1 MNEPRLPDSWD
12 RLRVPAPPAAL
23 RARITGATLPAAQ
36 PPVRHVPVW
45 PLLWAASIAG
55 LVVINLWL
63 DSRHRDLVPPDALP
77 SLAELRRE
85 RVAEAL
91 ELF

>member
-1 MNEPRLPDSWD
+1 MNEPRLPDSWE

-23 RARITGATLPAAQ
+23 RDRITGAALPAAR
-36 PPVRHVPVW
+36 PVHRIPVW
-45 PLLWAASIAG
+45 PLLWAASMAG
-55 LVVINLWL
+55 LVAINLWL
-63 DSRHRDLVPPDALP
+63 DSRHRHLVPLDAPP
-77 SLAELRRE
+77 SLAELRRA

>member
-1 MNEPRLPDSWD
+1 MNEPRLPDSWE

-23 RARITGATLPAAQ
+23 RARITGSPLPAAR
-36 PPVRHVPVW
+36 PVRRFPVW
-45 PLLWAASIAG
+45 PLLWAASVAG

-63 DSRHRDLVPPDALP
+63 DSRHRDLTPLDAPP

-85 RVAEAL
+85 RAAEAL